1 MDKSDCDGT
10 GDMIS
15 APENNQVSRQQS
27 EKHLSLLFFYKL
39 CLQAIENLQ
48 YTKKVVIEQQRAHF
62 ESEAPIVAPVIRI
75 ERQRLESSARK
86 VHEYVLPL
94 DTAWE
99 VPRENLKFGK
109 VSNTLQARIQYIS
122 RKKILVMASFIHRFW
137 AWETLAKLC
146 RQLPVVTKVKPQL
159 LLSKCSK
166 TIILTR

>member
-1 MDKSDCDGT
+1 M
-10 GDMIS
+10 
-15 APENNQVSRQQS
+15 
-27 EKHLSLLFFYKL
+27 
-39 CLQAIENLQ
+39 
-48 YTKKVVIEQQRAHF
+48 IEQQRAHF

-122 RKKILVMASFIHRFW
+122 RKKRLSHGFFYTQVLGMGNFGKVMQAT
-137 AWETLAKLC
+137 ACGNQGETTTVA
-146 RQLPVVTKVKPQL
+146 VKMLKDNHTDQVK
-159 LLSKCSK
+159 SIK
-166 TIILTR
+166 IEVH